1 MISISSI
8 LFPVDLSEQS
18 RAAAPFVQ
26 AMARRFR
33 AEVTLLH
40 VVEVPPAWYG
50 PTGEASFSAWVDMS
64 GMRESRR
71 MEMDDFA
78 AHELEGVRVQPC
90 IQSGDPAATIHRV
103 AHQKQ
108 VGLIMMPTHGYG
120 PVRSLLLGSVTA
132 KVLHDAECPVW
143 TAMLSHVKCDP
154 EAPWR
159 RFLCAIDTDPKEA
172 ALVKW
177 AAQLA
182 SEQGAELRL
191 VHAISGFD
199 QQQCNCNEDPLREF
213 VFNIA
218 EERIEKLQKEAGTHV
233 KITVAAGR
241 TGQAVRDLALSEQAD
256 LVLAGR
262 GVIQKPLGR
271 LRSNA
276 YAIIRDA
283 PCPVISL

>member
-18 RAAAPFVQ
+18 RAAAPFVK
-26 AMARRFR
+26 AVAARFN
-33 AEVTLLH
+33 ADVTLLH

-64 GMRESRR
+64 GMKESRR
-71 MEMDDFA
+71 IEMEGLATDA
-78 AHELEGVRVQPC
+78 LEGVRVEPC
-90 IQSGDPAATIHRV
+90 IQSGDPAATINRV

-143 TAMLSHVKCDP
+143 TAMLSHVRRDP
-154 EAPWR
+154 AAPWLH
-159 RFLCAIDTDPKEA
+159 FLCAIDTDPKEA
-172 ALVKW
+172 SLVKW
-177 AAQLA
+177 AAQFA

-191 VHAISGFD
+191 VHAVSGFEPR
-199 QQQCNCNEDPLREF
+199 QLNCPEDPLCEF
-213 VFNIA
+213 VSNIA
-218 EERIEKLQKEAGTHV
+218 RERIDKLQQQAGTRV
-233 KITVAAGR
+233 KVTVAAGR
-241 TGQAVRDLALSEQAD
+241 TGQVVRNLALSEQAD
-256 LVLAGR
+256 LVIVGR